1 MATIHLVQVCKFIHS
16 VFLFSA
22 CNCDSVGGVSG
33 GECEGKN
40 DPEASLVAGRCI
52 CKTNVEGQRCDRC
65 KPGFWNLRRDDPDGC
80 KGTCKSILL
89 SVLSLSTVTPSA
101 HASPLF
107 IS

>member
-1 MATIHLVQVCKFIHS
+1 MQQLTLNKVPVVSIIMCKRFIWYSYFIHLVLL
-16 VFLFSA
+16 FLA

-40 DPEASLVAGRCI
+40 DPEAGLLAGRCI

-80 KGTCKSILL
+80 KGTYMYM
-89 SVLSLSTVTPSA
+89 
-101 HASPLF
+101 
-107 IS
+107 

>member
-1 MATIHLVQVCKFIHS
+1 MQTIHLVQFCNFIHF
-16 VFLFSA
+16 VLLFLA

-40 DPEASLVAGRCI
+40 EPEAGLLAGRCI

-80 KGTCKSILL
+80 KGTYI
-89 SVLSLSTVTPSA
+89 
-101 HASPLF
+101 
-107 IS
+107 